1 MDGLIERCA
10 GVDIHQA
17 TMVATV
23 RVPDE
28 TGGRRVV
35 THTFGTMTVELLAL
49 REWLQAYGVTHVAM
63 ESTGVYWKPL
73 YYLLEEHVTVLLVN
87 MQHLKQVPGRKSDVK
102 DSEWLAQLLECGLL
116 RGSLVPPAPIRDL
129 RDLTRYRKKQIED
142 RTQEVNRLY
151 RVLEEAGVKLASV
164 MSDIMGRS
172 GRAMLDALLAGTTD
186 PTVLADLARGRL
198 RPKIPALRAA
208 LQGQFRSHHAFLIG
222 QILTKIDFL
231 EEAIAQLT
239 EEIERQLAP
248 FAATVDRLMT
258 IPGWGRRTATTVFVE
273 TGGDMTRFRTAAH
286 LCSWGA
292 MCPGL
297 DESAGKRR
305 TGKTRDGNR
314 FLRGALI
321 ESALAATRAKDTALQ
336 ARYRRV
342 KRHRGH
348 KKAIVAVGHQ
358 MLEIA
363 YYIMRDG
370 TTYHELG
377 ADYFAR
383 RDRDR
388 TIRRS
393 VKQLEALGYR
403 VTLEEAA

>member
-1 MDGLIERCA
+1 MEGLIERCA
-10 GVDIHQA
+10 GLDIHQA
-17 TMVATV
+17 TIVATV

-35 THTFGTMTVELLAL
+35 THTFGTMTVDLLAL

-63 ESTGVYWKPL
+63 ESTGVYWKPI
-73 YYLLEEHVTVLLVN
+73 YYLLEDTVTLLLVN

-186 PTVLADLARGRL
+186 PAVLAELARGRL

-208 LQGQFRSHHAFLIG
+208 LQGQFRPHHAFLIG

-231 EEAIAQLT
+231 EEAIAHLS
-239 EEIERQLAP
+239 EEIDRQLAP
-248 FAATVDRLMT
+248 FAATVDRLTT

-273 TGGDMTRFRTAAH
+273 TGGDMTRFASAAR

-297 DESAGKRR
+297 NESAGKRR
-305 TGKTRDGNR
+305 RGTTRDGNR

-321 ESALAATRAKDTALQ
+321 ESALAATRTKDTALQ

-363 YYIMRDG
+363 YYIMRDA
-370 TTYHELG
+370 TTYQELG

>member
-1 MDGLIERCA
+1 MEGLIERGA
-10 GVDIHQA
+10 GLDIHQA
-17 TMVATV
+17 TIVATV
-23 RVPDE
+23 RVPDDA
-28 TGGRRVV
+28 GGRRVV
-35 THTFGTMTVELLAL
+35 THTFETMTVELLAL
-49 REWLQAYGVTHVAM
+49 REWLQAFGVTHVAM
-63 ESTGVYWKPL
+63 ESTGVYWKPI
-73 YYLLEEHVTVLLVN
+73 YYLLEDGFTLLLVN

-116 RGSLVPPAPIRDL
+116 RGSLVPPSPIRDL

-142 RTQEVNRLY
+142 RAQEVNRLY

-164 MSDIMGRS
+164 LTDVMGRS
-172 GRAMLDALLAGTTD
+172 GRAMLDALLGGTTD

-198 RPKIPALRAA
+198 RPKIPALRQA
-208 LQGQFRSHHAFLIG
+208 LRGQFRPHHAFLIG
-222 QILTKIDFL
+222 QILGKIDFL
-231 EEAIAQLT
+231 EETISVLSD
-239 EEIERQLAP
+239 EIDRQLRP
-248 FAATVDRLMT
+248 FEPTVERLMT
-258 IPGWGRRTATTVFVE
+258 IPGIKRRTATTVFAE
-273 TGGDMTRFRTAAH
+273 TGGDMSKFPSAAH

-314 FLRGALI
+314 YLRGALI
-321 ESALAATRAKDTALQ
+321 ESALASTRAKGTALQ

-342 KRHRGH
+342 KSHRGH
-348 KKAIVAVGHQ
+348 KKAIVAVAHQ

-363 YYIMRDG
+363 FYIMRDG

-377 ADYFAR
+377 AEYFAR

>member
-1 MDGLIERCA
+1 MEGLIERGA
-10 GVDIHQA
+10 GLDIHQA
-17 TMVATV
+17 TIVATV

-28 TGGRRVV
+28 AGGRRVV

-63 ESTGVYWKPL
+63 ESTGVYWKPI
-73 YYLLEEHVTVLLVN
+73 YYLLEETVTLLLVN
-87 MQHLKQVPGRKSDVK
+87 MQHLKQVPGRKSDVQ

-116 RGSLVPPAPIRDL
+116 RGSLVPPPPIRDL

-142 RTQEVNRLY
+142 RTAEINRLY
-151 RVLEEAGVKLASV
+151 RVLEEAGVKLSSV

-172 GRAMLDALLAGTTD
+172 GRAMLEALLAGTTD
-186 PTVLADLARGRL
+186 PTVLAELARGRL

-208 LQGQFRSHHAFLIG
+208 LQGQFRPHHAFLIG

-231 EEAIAQLT
+231 EEAIASLS
-239 EEIERQLAP
+239 EEIDRQLAP
-248 FAATVDRLMT
+248 FVATVERLTT

-273 TGGDMTRFRTAAH
+273 TGGDMTRFATAAR

-305 TGKTRDGNR
+305 RGKTRDGNR

-321 ESALAATRAKDTALQ
+321 ESALAATRANGTALQ

-363 YYIMRDG
+363 YYIMRDA
-370 TTYHELG
+370 TTYQELG

>member
-1 MDGLIERCA
+1 MDAMIERCA
-10 GVDIHQA
+10 GLDIHQA
-17 TMVATV
+17 TIVATV
-23 RVPDE
+23 RLPAA
-28 TGGRRVV
+28 TGGREIV
-35 THTFGTMTVELLAL
+35 THTFGTMTVDLLAL
-49 REWLQAYGVTHVAM
+49 REWLQACGVTHVAM
-63 ESTGVYWKPL
+63 ESTGVYWKPI
-73 YYLLEEHVTVLLVN
+73 YYLLEDGFTVLLVN
-87 MQHLKQVPGRKSDVK
+87 MHTLKQVPGRKSDVK

-151 RVLEEAGVKLASV
+151 RVLEEAGMKLATV
-164 MSDIMGRS
+164 MSDVMGRS
-172 GRAMLDALLAGTTD
+172 GRAMLDALLAGTSD
-186 PTVLADLARGRL
+186 PTVLAELARGRL
-198 RPKIPALRAA
+198 RSKIPALRLA
-208 LQGQFRSHHAFLIG
+208 LQAQFRPHHAFLIG

-231 EEAIAQLT
+231 EDAIATLSD
-239 EEIERQLAP
+239 EIDRHLVP
-248 FAATVDRLMT
+248 FAPAVERLAT

-273 TGGDMTRFRTAAH
+273 TGGDMSRFPSAAH

-297 DESAGKRR
+297 DGSAGKRR
-305 TGKTRDGNR
+305 TGKTREGNR
-314 FLRGALI
+314 YLRGALI
-321 ESALAATRAKDTALQ
+321 ESALAATRANGTALQ

-363 YYIMRDG
+363 YYILRDEV
-370 TTYHELG
+370 TYQELG

-383 RDRDR
+383 RDRER
-388 TIRRS
+388 TMRRS
-393 VKQLEALGYR
+393 VRQLEALGYR
-403 VTLEEAA
+403 VTIEAAA